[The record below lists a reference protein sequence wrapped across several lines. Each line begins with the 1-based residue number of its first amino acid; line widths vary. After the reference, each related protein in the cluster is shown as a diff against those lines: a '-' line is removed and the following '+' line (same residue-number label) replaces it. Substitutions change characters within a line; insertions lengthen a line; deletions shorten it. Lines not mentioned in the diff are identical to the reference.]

1 MLLTVTCNS
10 APGDAGK
17 IQARYGR
24 FLAPYY
30 DRAAMIDRRA
40 VVVRVETVGDFAAL
54 QDGIGCP
61 LELYGQV
68 LTICD

>member
-1 MLLTVTCNS
+1 MQLTVATSNPK
-10 APGDAGK
+10 AAGL
-17 IQARYGR
+17 IQAKYGR

-30 DRAAMIDRRA
+30 DRLEMLERRA

-54 QDGIGCP
+54 QESIGLP
-61 LELYGQV
+61 LRIDGQV